1 MAINFKPINELPE
14 IESVSEGD
22 KLLVNSGGTAKQI
35 DASKFAESG
44 SGSGNGS
51 GGAAGVIYIDV
62 SVEMEGEDGIVTIM
76 SGAFSDVSLS
86 TPYTY
91 EQGKALLLCG
101 NAMACVQEGAV
112 NMYILP
118 TMFMLDDDAHSAM
131 VIAVIDGQAGQFA
144 INFAE

>member
-44 SGSGNGS
+44 SGSG
-51 GGAAGVIYIDV
+51 GAAGVIYIDM
-62 SVEMEGEDGIVTIM
+62 SEQMEGEDGIMITT

-101 NAMACVQEGAV
+101 NAIACVQEGAV
-112 NMYILP
+112 TSYILP
-118 TMFMLDDDAHSAM
+118 TMFVLDDDAHSAM
-131 VIAVIDGQAGQFA
+131 VVVAIAGEVTQFG
-144 INFAE
+144 IGFAE